1 MNDIIIDQN
10 NDNDLLLLMNCKLFN
25 NENQINDLCGNPISI
40 NNTFDNK
47 NNIDSVILSDKKND
61 LGNESDF
68 DSENSNNFFLIKN
81 EMSIFNIEKLKQ
93 DLLSTGQKSKENNLK
108 DLGLKPVKC
117 KKEKIF
123 KITKDFK
130 GKGRIKK
137 NTIFVG
143 KHNKFSEDNIIRKIK
158 GRFLEKCRIY
168 INDLY
173 INHFLNKKTN
183 KKDIPILLQ
192 RIDSKIA
199 RQIKKETIIEW
210 LESKLYKVFSENVSM
225 KCSLYKKDYN
235 KRQIK
240 LLYQKNEVIEVIQIL
255 NMSVREMFEIFT
267 KDIKRG
273 EFKTLKYDL
282 EEMKQKMKDEEDIDE
297 YLYQYEYIAKNL
309 ELIFKK
315 KNPRNNKK
323 IKP

>member
-1 MNDIIIDQN
+1 MNDIIIEQN
-10 NDNDLLLLMNCKLFN
+10 NNNDLFLLMNYQIFN

-40 NNTFDNK
+40 NHTFDNK
-47 NNIDSVILSDKKND
+47 NNIDSLILSEKNND
-61 LGNESDF
+61 LGYESNS
-68 DSENSNNFFLIKN
+68 DSEKSNNSFLIIN
-81 EMSIFNIEKLKQ
+81 EIPMFDIEKIKQ
-93 DLLSTGQKSKENNLK
+93 DLLSTGPKSKENNQK

-117 KKEKIF
+117 KKEKIY

-130 GKGRIKK
+130 GKGRIRK

-173 INHFLNKKTN
+173 RNHFLNKKVN

-199 RQIKKETIIEW
+199 RQIKKETVVDW
-210 LESKLYKVFSENVSM
+210 LESKLYKVFSENVSV

-235 KRQIK
+235 KKQIN
-240 LLYQKNEVIEVIQIL
+240 LLYEKNEVKEVIQIL
-255 NMSVREMFEIFT
+255 NMSVREMFEVFT
-267 KDIKRG
+267 KNMKRG
-273 EFKTLKYDL
+273 EFKTLQYDL
-282 EEMKQKMKDEEDIDE
+282 EEMKQKMKDEENIDE

-315 KNPRNNKK
+315 KILEI
-323 IKP
+323 IKNRY